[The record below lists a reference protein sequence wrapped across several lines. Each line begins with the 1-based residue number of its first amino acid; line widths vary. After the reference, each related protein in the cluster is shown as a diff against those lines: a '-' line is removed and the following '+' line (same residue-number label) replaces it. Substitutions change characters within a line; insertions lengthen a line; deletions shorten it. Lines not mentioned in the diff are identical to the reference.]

1 MPSESGAMAPDLS
14 TLTVVKLREMLKAK
28 GLNSAGKKEE
38 LITRLQADEAWKAEK
53 AAEKAAAKAAPKAAA
68 ASASSAAS
76 PAKAAPSAAAETP
89 AAPAAKPAAKDKL
102 ADGLGELCAD
112 PVTIAVR
119 RSLKRTHDLF
129 IGNQEL
135 RRPEDPSATEMLLRI
150 KMHDEY
156 EHVRDVPEQATDET
170 LSQMPFLAAPLAA
183 LADDATREARPSTI
197 TKMLTDMGGTPAGKP
212 ARDPNA
218 PAGPI
223 RPYEPAA
230 GDSSQI
236 VQVRAKQART
246 DIPKPEWHPPW
257 KLMRV
262 LSGHEGWVRTI
273 AVDPTNEWFA
283 SSGNDRLI
291 KIWDLASGTLKL
303 SLTGH
308 ISTVRA
314 LAISDRHP
322 YMFSASEDCE
332 VKCWDLEQNMVIRNY
347 HGHLSGVY
355 CMALHPTL
363 NILATGGRDSAVRI
377 WDMRTKMG
385 IHVFGGHTNAVCSL
399 ASQAGEPQFISGS
412 MDRMVRM
419 WDLAAG
425 KCSVTLTNHKK
436 SIRALAIHP
445 LEYTFVSCS
454 SDNNKVWKCPKGAF
468 ERNITGHN
476 AIVNACC
483 IKEQQKGSSTLIGG
497 TENGYLHFWD
507 WKSGH
512 KYQSLECIP
521 QPGSLSAENGIFD
534 CKLDQ
539 SGSRLITAEC
549 DKTVK
554 IYREDPNA
562 TPETHPLDYRA
573 AKMNSSS
580 RY

>member
-1 MPSESGAMAPDLS
+1 MAPD
-14 TLTVVKLREMLKAK
+14 
-28 GLNSAGKKEE
+28 
-38 LITRLQADEAWKAEK
+38 
-53 AAEKAAAKAAPKAAA
+53 P
-68 ASASSAAS
+68 
-76 PAKAAPSAAAETP
+76 P
-89 AAPAAKPAAKDKL
+89 AAPAAPPAAPPAGKDI
-102 ADGLGELCAD
+102 LGPLELE

-129 IGNQEL
+129 IGNHEL
-135 RRPEDPSATEMLLRI
+135 RRPEDPSATEMLLRV

-156 EHVRDVPEQATDET
+156 EHVRDVPEQASEDA
-170 LSQMPFLAAPLAA
+170 LASMSFMAPPLAI
-183 LADDATREARPSTI
+183 ADDEAKPNTI
-197 TKMLTDMGGTPAGKP
+197 TRMLTDMGGTPGQP
-212 ARDPNA
+212 ARDPSA

-223 RPYEPAA
+223 RPYEPSPGV
-230 GDSSQI
+230 GDSSQV
-236 VQVRAKQART
+236 VQVMPKKDRRE
-246 DIPKPEWHPPW
+246 IPKPVWHPPW

-273 AVDPTNEWFA
+273 AVDPTNQWFA

-308 ISTVRA
+308 ISTIRG

-355 CMALHPTL
+355 CIALHPTL

-399 ASQAGEPQFISGS
+399 VSQAGEPQFISGS
-412 MDRMVRM
+412 MDRMVRL

-436 SIRALAIHP
+436 SIRSLATHP

-476 AIVNACC
+476 AIVNSCC
-483 IKEQQKGSSTLIGG
+483 IREGQQGSSILMGG
-497 TENGYLHFWD
+497 TENGYIHMWD
-507 WKSGH
+507 WRSGH
-512 KYQSLECIP
+512 KFQSLQTIP
-521 QPGSLSAENGIFD
+521 QPGSLSAENGVFD
-534 CKLDQ
+534 MKLDQ
-539 SGSRLITAEC
+539 SGSRLITGEC

-562 TPETHPLDYRA
+562 TPETHPLDYRG
-573 AKMNSSS
+573 AKLNSGS